1 MGLQENNNTFQES
14 WLRANQLA
22 MKNNKLLE
30 AQNSNTDNKRFSRR
44 QNIPLDNVF
53 LFKTLYIISRKHV
66 CLTQSVI
73 LSSTSNFFATI
84 ATHCNYMRPLKSK
97 YHQRLH
103 FFASVN
109 TLTDLSG
116 NIGFLQ
122 RVQKVRF
129 VNCNWLIST
138 HVVDFVSL

>member
-53 LFKTLYIISRKHV
+53 LFKTLYIIPRKHV
-66 CLTQSVI
+66 RLTQSVI
-73 LSSTSNFFATI
+73 LSSTSNFFTTI
-84 ATHCNYMRPLKSK
+84 ATHCNNMRPLKSK
-97 YHQRLH
+97 YH
-103 FFASVN
+103 
-109 TLTDLSG
+109 
-116 NIGFLQ
+116 
-122 RVQKVRF
+122 
-129 VNCNWLIST
+129 
-138 HVVDFVSL
+138 